1 MDVENPQSQAARI
14 EALLQEVAT
23 FPEPQVRMQIEAL
36 LQALLNIY
44 GEGLK
49 RILEV
54 IAQPEITGQALIE
67 RVASD
72 GLVGALLSLHGLHPI
87 DFETRLLRALEH
99 IQPMV
104 QSHGG
109 TLEFVRLEDDG
120 VAIVRL
126 ASGGCR
132 GCQSSQATL
141 RKEVEEALYSAV
153 PDLDEIRIE
162 GDAAPQ
168 QVNIP
173 VKFLPPRGRKGRA
186 DTGASASRALPDQ
199 ESGRIGVR

>member
-1 MDVENPQSQAARI
+1 MNVENPQSQAARI
-14 EALLQEVAT
+14 EALLQEMAT
-23 FPEPQVRMQIEAL
+23 FPEPQVRMKIEAL
-36 LQALLNIY
+36 LQALLDIY

-54 IAQPEITGQALIE
+54 IAQAETTGQALIE

-72 GLVGALLSLHGLHPI
+72 ELVGALLLLHGLHPI
-87 DFETRLLRALEH
+87 DFETRLLQALEH

-109 TLEFVRLEDDG
+109 ALEFVRFENDS

-126 ASGGCR
+126 TSGGCR

-141 RKEVEEALYSAV
+141 KQEVEEALYSSV

-173 VKFLPPRGRKGRA
+173 VKFLPPRGRKERA
-186 DTGASASRALPDQ
+186 AAGASASALPGQ
-199 ESGRIGVR
+199 EPGQIGVR

>member
-1 MDVENPQSQAARI
+1 MDVENYQSQAAQI

-23 FPEPQVRMQIEAL
+23 FPEPQVRTKIEAL
-36 LQALLNIY
+36 LQGLLDMY

-54 IAQPEITGQALIE
+54 IVQAETTGQVLIE

-72 GLVGALLSLHGLHPI
+72 ELVGALLSLHGLHPI
-87 DFETRLLRALEH
+87 NLETRLLQALEH

-104 QSHGG
+104 RSHGS
-109 TLEFVRLEDDG
+109 TLEFVRFEDDS
-120 VAIVRL
+120 VAIMRL
-126 ASGGCR
+126 TSGGCR
-132 GCQSSQATL
+132 GCQSSQDTL
-141 RKEVEEALYSAV
+141 RQKVEEALYSTV

-162 GDAAPQ
+162 TDDGPQ

-173 VKFLPPRGRKGRA
+173 ITFVPPRGRKER
-186 DTGASASRALPDQ
+186 ASASALPGHKPGQ
-199 ESGRIGVR
+199 MGAR